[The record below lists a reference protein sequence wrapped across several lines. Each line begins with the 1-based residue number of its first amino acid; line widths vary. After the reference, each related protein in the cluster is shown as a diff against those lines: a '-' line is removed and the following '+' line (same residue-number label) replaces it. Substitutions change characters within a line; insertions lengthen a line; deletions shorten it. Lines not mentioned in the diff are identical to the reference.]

1 MNILVF
7 WVLWSDFF
15 PVIVY
20 NSGTLRDWLLSLHL
34 MRDQAL
40 VQYDFAQIWSPDFT
54 QNPPHHAQ

>member
-54 QNPPHHAQ
+54 